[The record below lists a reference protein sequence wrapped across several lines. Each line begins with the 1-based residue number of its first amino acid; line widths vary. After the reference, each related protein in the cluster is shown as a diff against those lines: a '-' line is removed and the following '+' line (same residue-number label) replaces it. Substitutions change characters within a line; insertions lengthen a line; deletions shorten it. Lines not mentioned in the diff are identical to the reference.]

1 LQSEWG
7 AVKVVPR
14 MKLDCGDH
22 RFARWESPFRWCEA
36 GDHIEIGGK
45 WAVVRRVMGSRMTVE
60 FLGLRPDPGKQ
71 DFPEYEA
78 MRRFEALAKEKVE
91 AGWDVHSTRNF

>member
-1 LQSEWG
+1 MSLQSEWG

-60 FLGLRPDPGKQ
+60 FLGLRPDPDKQ
-71 DFPEYEA
+71 DFPEWDLQQWA
-78 MRRFEALAKEKVE
+78 EKLRLDHI
-91 AGWDVHSTRNF
+91 ASGKHKP